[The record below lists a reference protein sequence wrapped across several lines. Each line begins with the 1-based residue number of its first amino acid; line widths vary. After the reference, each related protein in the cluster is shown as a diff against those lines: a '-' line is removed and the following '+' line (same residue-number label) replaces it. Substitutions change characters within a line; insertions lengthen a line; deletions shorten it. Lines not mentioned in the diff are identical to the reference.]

1 MKVSI
6 LTAFAALS
14 AFVAPASAA
23 PGEHAAIVRYVVNG
37 DAERY

>member
-14 AFVAPASAA
+14 AFVAPAFAA
-23 PGEHAAIVRYVVNG
+23 PAETPALVRYVLAS
-37 DAERY
+37 DTARY